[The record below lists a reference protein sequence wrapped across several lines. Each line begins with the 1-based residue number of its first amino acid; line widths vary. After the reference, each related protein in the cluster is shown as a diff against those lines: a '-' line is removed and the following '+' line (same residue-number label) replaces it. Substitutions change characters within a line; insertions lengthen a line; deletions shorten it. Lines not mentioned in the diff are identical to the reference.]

1 MKIEVEVVWFG
12 AGLKARLYSVRLP
25 GQAEAET
32 TRFFNRMLIDARYES
47 DERFGSALRR
57 LLDWL
62 DRIVR
67 LEGALPRF
75 FRTGEGFGQALP
87 IDKGPFRLY
96 CYRFDD
102 RNLLLCGGGLKT
114 AQTAQ
119 ASPDCLPH
127 FNLMNHVV
135 RALRRNHTGPE
146 RLPTNAKQAYLL
158 EITIPDDEYPG

>member
-32 TRFFNRMLIDARYES
+32 TRFFNRMLVDARYES

-75 FRTGEGFGQALP
+75 FRTGEGFG
-87 IDKGPFRLY
+87 
-96 CYRFDD
+96 
-102 RNLLLCGGGLKT
+102 
-114 AQTAQ
+114 
-119 ASPDCLPH
+119 
-127 FNLMNHVV
+127 
-135 RALRRNHTGPE
+135 
-146 RLPTNAKQAYLL
+146 
-158 EITIPDDEYPG
+158 